1 MFSFDEDFDLRQ
13 QLQPYFKIDWLMP
26 RVYLTLCSFS
36 EIMNFVGENPEMVAF
51 ACWQIGIHAQSIEV
65 LNDMVISHY

>member
-1 MFSFDEDFDLRQ
+1 M

-36 EIMNFVGENPEMVAF
+36 EIINFVGENPEMVAF
-51 ACWQIGIHAQSIEV
+51 ACWQIGVHVQSSEILDHSVIH
-65 LNDMVISHY
+65 Y